1 MPSQKKPL
9 FYAEIG
15 NIFSSEDFNSDSLG
29 DSMTS
34 GRSLLQQVK
43 MIVQFSP
50 AFLANL
56 AFKIGSIAIISTF
69 LKGYV
74 IIYMCLGIIMCT
86 IVAF

>member
-1 MPSQKKPL
+1 
-9 FYAEIG
+9 
-15 NIFSSEDFNSDSLG
+15 
-29 DSMTS
+29 MTS

-56 AFKIGSIAIISTF
+56 VSKIGSIAIISTF